1 MAGQAQTANAAA
13 KKVTQPAFTMQ
24 SLCRIALWGT
34 TAATALLVA
43 ILTSRS
49 DAGSQRIATT
59 PGATHG
65 APRQFDAESA
75 ARQLTQ
81 AVRGLTEDRDR
92 LITRLAAL
100 EHSLGDITGAIAGQ
114 SEKAT
119 PPAAQGATQTGNL
132 KTANAPAANAPE
144 ADAPGADAPAAN
156 SAAVPPPWSAGD
168 LPEAGMASSTAAAA
182 PVVPPFAG
190 LPSRLPVIFDA
201 PSPRQ
206 ATSALTG
213 AAEGPQSAAY
223 AVDLGSAVSI
233 QTLKAR
239 WSGTRSAHP
248 QLFVGLQAVATL
260 KEIPRSRRAELRLVV
275 GPLPSPGAAVELC
288 ATLASFRVSCQ
299 PTNFD
304 GQHLAL
310 Q

>member
-144 ADAPGADAPAAN
+144 ADALGADAPAAN

-168 LPEAGMASSTAAAA
+168 LPEAAMASSTAAAA
-182 PVVPPFAG
+182 PVVPQFAG
-190 LPSRLPVIFDA
+190 LPSRLPVILDA

-260 KEIPRSRRAELRLVV
+260 KEIPRSKRAELRLVV

>member
-13 KKVTQPAFTMQ
+13 KMVTQPAFTMQ

-59 PGATHG
+59 PGATRG

-119 PPAAQGATQTGNL
+119 PAAAQGTTQTGNL

-144 ADAPGADAPAAN
+144 AGA
-156 SAAVPPPWSAGD
+156 
-168 LPEAGMASSTAAAA
+168 TACR
-182 PVVPPFAG
+182 P
-190 LPSRLPVIFDA
+190 
-201 PSPRQ
+201 
-206 ATSALTG
+206 T
-213 AAEGPQSAAY
+213 
-223 AVDLGSAVSI
+223 
-233 QTLKAR
+233 K
-239 WSGTRSAHP
+239 
-248 QLFVGLQAVATL
+248 
-260 KEIPRSRRAELRLVV
+260 
-275 GPLPSPGAAVELC
+275 
-288 ATLASFRVSCQ
+288 SC
-299 PTNFD
+299 
-304 GQHLAL
+304 G
-310 Q
+310 

>member
-81 AVRGLTEDRDR
+81 AVRGQTEDRDR

-144 ADAPGADAPAAN
+144 ADAPGADAQAAN
-156 SAAVPPPWSAGD
+156 SAAVPPSWSAGD

-206 ATSALTG
+206 ATSALTS
-213 AAEGPQSAAY
+213 AAEGPQSTAY

>member
-24 SLCRIALWGT
+24 SLSRIALWGT

-59 PGATHG
+59 PGATDG

-75 ARQLTQ
+75 ARQLTE

-92 LITRLAAL
+92 LITRLAVV
-100 EHSLGDITGAIAGQ
+100 EHSLGDITGAIAEQ
-114 SEKAT
+114 SEKAM
-119 PPAAQGATQTGNL
+119 PPAAQGTSQTDNF
-132 KTANAPAANAPE
+132 KTANARAAN
-144 ADAPGADAPAAN
+144 APGADAPAAN
-156 SAAVPPPWSAGD
+156 SAALPPPWPAGD
-168 LPEAGMASSTAAAA
+168 LPEPGMASSTAAAA
-182 PVVPPFAG
+182 LVVPPFAG
-190 LPSRLPVIFDA
+190 LPSQLAAIFDA
-201 PSPRQ
+201 PTPRQ

-213 AAEGPQSAAY
+213 AAEAPQSAAY

-260 KEIPRSRRAELRLVV
+260 KEIPRSKHIELRLVV
-275 GPLPSPGAAVELC
+275 GPLPSPGAAAELC
-288 ATLASFRVSCQ
+288 ATLVSFRVSCQ

>member
-100 EHSLGDITGAIAGQ
+100 EHSPGDITRCNRGTKRESHASSRPGNDSDGQ
-114 SEKAT
+114 SQNREC
-119 PPAAQGATQTGNL
+119 
-132 KTANAPAANAPE
+132 
-144 ADAPGADAPAAN
+144 PGSERAR
-156 SAAVPPPWSAGD
+156 SGC
-168 LPEAGMASSTAAAA
+168 
-182 PVVPPFAG
+182 
-190 LPSRLPVIFDA
+190 
-201 PSPRQ
+201 
-206 ATSALTG
+206 
-213 AAEGPQSAAY
+213 
-223 AVDLGSAVSI
+223 GS
-233 QTLKAR
+233 
-239 WSGTRSAHP
+239 GC
-248 QLFVGLQAVATL
+248 
-260 KEIPRSRRAELRLVV
+260 
-275 GPLPSPGAAVELC
+275 PGC
-288 ATLASFRVSCQ
+288 K
-299 PTNFD
+299 
-304 GQHLAL
+304 
-310 Q
+310 

>member
-13 KKVTQPAFTMQ
+13 KMVTQPAFTMQ

-59 PGATHG
+59 PGATRG

-119 PPAAQGATQTGNL
+119 PAAAQGTTQTGNL

-156 SAAVPPPWSAGD
+156 SAAVPPPWPAGD
-168 LPEAGMASSTAAAA
+168 LPEAGVASSTAAAP
-182 PVVPPFAG
+182 PVV
-190 LPSRLPVIFDA
+190 RRV
-201 PSPRQ
+201 
-206 ATSALTG
+206 
-213 AAEGPQSAAY
+213 
-223 AVDLGSAVSI
+223 AVS
-233 QTLKAR
+233 ASR
-239 WSGTRSAHP
+239 H
-248 QLFVGLQAVATL
+248 F
-260 KEIPRSRRAELRLVV
+260 RRAIAEASDV
-275 GPLPSPGAAVELC
+275 SP
-288 ATLASFRVSCQ
+288 
-299 PTNFD
+299 D
-304 GQHLAL
+304 GRG
-310 Q
+310 

>member
-100 EHSLGDITGAIAGQ
+100 EHSPGDITGAIAGQ

-119 PPAAQGATQTGNL
+119 PPAAQGTTQTGNL
-132 KTANAPAANAPE
+132 KTANAPAADAPEANAPE
-144 ADAPGADAPAAN
+144 ADAPGADAQAAN
-156 SAAVPPPWSAGD
+156 GAAVPPPWPAGD

-190 LPSRLPVIFDA
+190 LPSRLPSF
-201 PSPRQ
+201 SMRHRRGKRRQ
-206 ATSALTG
+206 
-213 AAEGPQSAAY
+213 P
-223 AVDLGSAVSI
+223 
-233 QTLKAR
+233 
-239 WSGTRSAHP
+239 
-248 QLFVGLQAVATL
+248 
-260 KEIPRSRRAELRLVV
+260 
-275 GPLPSPGAAVELC
+275 
-288 ATLASFRVSCQ
+288 
-299 PTNFD
+299 
-304 GQHLAL
+304 
-310 Q
+310 

>member
-59 PGATHG
+59 PGATHA

-119 PPAAQGATQTGNL
+119 PPAAQRATQTGNL

-144 ADAPGADAPAAN
+144 ADAPGADAQAAN

-168 LPEAGMASSTAAAA
+168 PPEAGMASSTAAAA

>member
-119 PPAAQGATQTGNL
+119 PPAAQGATRRAISKPRMPRQRTRPKRMRPERMPRL
-132 KTANAPAANAPE
+132 QIAPPYRRLGRPAICQK
-144 ADAPGADAPAAN
+144 PGWRPA
-156 SAAVPPPWSAGD
+156 
-168 LPEAGMASSTAAAA
+168 
-182 PVVPPFAG
+182 
-190 LPSRLPVIFDA
+190 RLPLHRWCRRSPDCRPGF
-201 PSPRQ
+201 PSFSTRHRRGKRRQ
-206 ATSALTG
+206 
-213 AAEGPQSAAY
+213 P
-223 AVDLGSAVSI
+223 
-233 QTLKAR
+233 
-239 WSGTRSAHP
+239 
-248 QLFVGLQAVATL
+248 
-260 KEIPRSRRAELRLVV
+260 
-275 GPLPSPGAAVELC
+275 
-288 ATLASFRVSCQ
+288 
-299 PTNFD
+299 
-304 GQHLAL
+304 
-310 Q
+310 

>member
-1 MAGQAQTANAAA
+1 MPRPKWLRSPHSPCRAYA
-13 KKVTQPAFTMQ
+13 
-24 SLCRIALWGT
+24 RIALWGT

-59 PGATHG
+59 PGATRG

-119 PPAAQGATQTGNL
+119 PAAAQGTTQTGNL

-144 ADAPGADAPAAN
+144 AGAPGADAPAAN
-156 SAAVPPPWSAGD
+156 SAALTPPYAALAGWRSAGSRGGVQHGRRSTRRSPGCR
-168 LPEAGMASSTAAAA
+168 LGFPSSSTRHRR
-182 PVVPPFAG
+182 G
-190 LPSRLPVIFDA
+190 KR
-201 PSPRQ
+201 RQ
-206 ATSALTG
+206 
-213 AAEGPQSAAY
+213 P
-223 AVDLGSAVSI
+223 
-233 QTLKAR
+233 
-239 WSGTRSAHP
+239 
-248 QLFVGLQAVATL
+248 
-260 KEIPRSRRAELRLVV
+260 
-275 GPLPSPGAAVELC
+275 
-288 ATLASFRVSCQ
+288 
-299 PTNFD
+299 
-304 GQHLAL
+304 
-310 Q
+310 

>member
-65 APRQFDAESA
+65 APRQFDAEFA

-119 PPAAQGATQTGNL
+119 PPAAQGTTQTGNRMPRQRTRPKRARPERMPRL
-132 KTANAPAANAPE
+132 QIAPPYRRL
-144 ADAPGADAPAAN
+144 GRPAICQKPRWRPARLPLHRC
-156 SAAVPPPWSAGD
+156 AAVRRIAVP
-168 LPEAGMASSTAAAA
+168 ASRH
-182 PVVPPFAG
+182 F
-190 LPSRLPVIFDA
+190 
-201 PSPRQ
+201 
-206 ATSALTG
+206 
-213 AAEGPQSAAY
+213 
-223 AVDLGSAVSI
+223 
-233 QTLKAR
+233 
-239 WSGTRSAHP
+239 
-248 QLFVGLQAVATL
+248 
-260 KEIPRSRRAELRLVV
+260 RRAIAEASDV
-275 GPLPSPGAAVELC
+275 SP
-288 ATLASFRVSCQ
+288 
-299 PTNFD
+299 D
-304 GQHLAL
+304 GRG
-310 Q
+310 

>member
-92 LITRLAAL
+92 LIARLAAL

-119 PPAAQGATQTGNL
+119 PPAAEGATQTGDL

-144 ADAPGADAPAAN
+144 ADALGADAPAAN

-168 LPEAGMASSTAAAA
+168 LPEAGWRPA
-182 PVVPPFAG
+182 
-190 LPSRLPVIFDA
+190 RLPPHRWCRRSPDCRPGF
-201 PSPRQ
+201 PSFSMRHRRGKRRQ
-206 ATSALTG
+206 
-213 AAEGPQSAAY
+213 P
-223 AVDLGSAVSI
+223 
-233 QTLKAR
+233 
-239 WSGTRSAHP
+239 
-248 QLFVGLQAVATL
+248 
-260 KEIPRSRRAELRLVV
+260 
-275 GPLPSPGAAVELC
+275 
-288 ATLASFRVSCQ
+288 
-299 PTNFD
+299 
-304 GQHLAL
+304 
-310 Q
+310 

>member
-119 PPAAQGATQTGNL
+119 PPAAEGATQTGDL

-144 ADAPGADAPAAN
+144 ADALGADAPAAN

-223 AVDLGSAVSI
+223 AWTSA
-233 QTLKAR
+233 A
-239 WSGTRSAHP
+239 
-248 QLFVGLQAVATL
+248 
-260 KEIPRSRRAELRLVV
+260 
-275 GPLPSPGAAVELC
+275 PSP
-288 ATLASFRVSCQ
+288 FRR
-299 PTNFD
+299 
-304 GQHLAL
+304 
-310 Q
+310 

>member
-1 MAGQAQTANAAA
+1 M
-13 KKVTQPAFTMQ
+13 VTQPAFTVQ

-119 PPAAQGATQTGNL
+119 PAAAQGTTQTGNL

-144 ADAPGADAPAAN
+144 ADAGADAPAAD
-156 SAAVPPPWSAGD
+156 SAAVPAPWPAGD
-168 LPEAGMASSTAAAA
+168 LPEAGIASSTAAAA

-190 LPSRLPVIFDA
+190 LPSRLPVIFDG

-260 KEIPRSRRAELRLVV
+260 KEIPRSKRAELRLVV

>member
-1 MAGQAQTANAAA
+1 MAGQAQTSNAAA
-13 KKVTQPAFTMQ
+13 KMVTQPAFTMQ

-43 ILTSRS
+43 ILTSWS

-59 PGATHG
+59 PGATRG

-119 PPAAQGATQTGNL
+119 PAAAQGTTQTGNL

-144 ADAPGADAPAAN
+144 AGAPGADAPAAN
-156 SAAVPPPWSAGD
+156 SAALTPPWPAGD
-168 LPEAGMASSTAAAA
+168 LPEAGVASSTAAAP
-182 PVVPPFAG
+182 PVV
-190 LPSRLPVIFDA
+190 RRV
-201 PSPRQ
+201 
-206 ATSALTG
+206 
-213 AAEGPQSAAY
+213 
-223 AVDLGSAVSI
+223 AVSASRH
-233 QTLKAR
+233 L
-239 WSGTRSAHP
+239 
-248 QLFVGLQAVATL
+248 
-260 KEIPRSRRAELRLVV
+260 RRAIAEARDV
-275 GPLPSPGAAVELC
+275 SP
-288 ATLASFRVSCQ
+288 
-299 PTNFD
+299 D
-304 GQHLAL
+304 GRG
-310 Q
+310 

>member
-43 ILTSRS
+43 ILASRS

-119 PPAAQGATQTGNL
+119 PPAAQGTTQTGNL

-144 ADAPGADAPAAN
+144 ADALGADAPAAN
-156 SAAVPPPWSAGD
+156 SAAVPAALAGRRSAG
-168 LPEAGMASSTAAAA
+168 
-182 PVVPPFAG
+182 
-190 LPSRLPVIFDA
+190 SRDGVQHG
-201 PSPRQ
+201 RRC
-206 ATSALTG
+206 TG
-213 AAEGPQSAAY
+213 
-223 AVDLGSAVSI
+223 
-233 QTLKAR
+233 
-239 WSGTRSAHP
+239 
-248 QLFVGLQAVATL
+248 
-260 KEIPRSRRAELRLVV
+260 
-275 GPLPSPGAAVELC
+275 GAAVRRI
-288 ATLASFRVSCQ
+288 AVSASRHFRRAIAEASDVS
-299 PTNFD
+299 PD
-304 GQHLAL
+304 GRG
-310 Q
+310 

>member
-65 APRQFDAESA
+65 APCQFDAESA

-100 EHSLGDITGAIAGQ
+100 EHSKARKPRLQPPRERLRRAISKPRMPRQRTRPKRTRPKRMRLERMPRLQMAPPYRRLGRPAICQRRGWRPARLPLHRWCRRSPDCRPGSRHFRCAIA
-114 SEKAT
+114 
-119 PPAAQGATQTGNL
+119 
-132 KTANAPAANAPE
+132 E
-144 ADAPGADAPAAN
+144 ASD
-156 SAAVPPPWSAGD
+156 V
-168 LPEAGMASSTAAAA
+168 
-182 PVVPPFAG
+182 
-190 LPSRLPVIFDA
+190 
-201 PSPRQ
+201 SP
-206 ATSALTG
+206 
-213 AAEGPQSAAY
+213 
-223 AVDLGSAVSI
+223 
-233 QTLKAR
+233 
-239 WSGTRSAHP
+239 
-248 QLFVGLQAVATL
+248 
-260 KEIPRSRRAELRLVV
+260 
-275 GPLPSPGAAVELC
+275 
-288 ATLASFRVSCQ
+288 
-299 PTNFD
+299 D
-304 GQHLAL
+304 GRG
-310 Q
+310 

>member
-100 EHSLGDITGAIAGQ
+100 EHSPGDITGAIAGQ

-119 PPAAQGATQTGNL
+119 PPAAQGTTQTGNL

-144 ADAPGADAPAAN
+144 ADAPGADAQAAN
-156 SAAVPPPWSAGD
+156 GAAVPPPWPAGD
-168 LPEAGMASSTAAAA
+168 MPEAGMASSTAAAA

-260 KEIPRSRRAELRLVV
+260 KEIPRSKRAELRLVV

>member
-13 KKVTQPAFTMQ
+13 KMVTQPAFTMQ

-59 PGATHG
+59 PGATRG

-119 PPAAQGATQTGNL
+119 PAAAQGTTQTGNL

-144 ADAPGADAPAAN
+144 ADAGAMPRLQIAPPYRRLGRPAICRKPGLRPAR
-156 SAAVPPPWSAGD
+156 PPLHRWCRRSPDCRLGFPSF
-168 LPEAGMASSTAAAA
+168 STRHRR
-182 PVVPPFAG
+182 G
-190 LPSRLPVIFDA
+190 KR
-201 PSPRQ
+201 RQ
-206 ATSALTG
+206 
-213 AAEGPQSAAY
+213 P
-223 AVDLGSAVSI
+223 
-233 QTLKAR
+233 
-239 WSGTRSAHP
+239 
-248 QLFVGLQAVATL
+248 
-260 KEIPRSRRAELRLVV
+260 
-275 GPLPSPGAAVELC
+275 
-288 ATLASFRVSCQ
+288 
-299 PTNFD
+299 
-304 GQHLAL
+304 
-310 Q
+310 